1 MSVEEIISI
10 DGRITP
16 AAEALIPVK
25 DDGVYRGDGVFEVA
39 RLYGG
44 RPFAMAE
51 HLDRLERS
59 AAQIELPID
68 RASVEAEVDALLA
81 AHGDSDAQIRLVMT
95 RGGRR
100 ILAIEELPE
109 LGPSVSLAS
118 VTYSPS
124 VILTGAKTLSYGA
137 NMQATRLAKA
147 QGADEAVLVRPDGVL
162 LEPPTSTV
170 FWVGADGVLRTPRLP
185 AGILDSITRRRLLEV
200 LDEVEEGDFPLED
213 LLEAREAFLASSVR
227 EVQPVSSVDGRELD
241 RHGTRTQEARAA
253 FDQVIADWLAAEG
266 GGS

>member
-1 MSVEEIISI
+1 MTEELISV

-16 AAEALIPVK
+16 AAEAMIPVK

-39 RLYGG
+39 RLYAG
-44 RPFAMAE
+44 RPYALGE

-68 RASVEAEVDALLA
+68 RAALEADIDALLA
-81 AHGDSDAQIRLVMT
+81 AHGEGDAQLRIVIT

-100 ILAIEELPE
+100 ITAIEELPE

-118 VTYSPS
+118 VTYSPT

-147 QGADEAVLVRPDGVL
+147 QGADEAVLVRPDGLV
-162 LEPPTSTV
+162 LEPPTSTI
-170 FWVGADGVLRTPRLP
+170 FWVTPDGRLRTPHLP
-185 AGILDSITRRRLLEV
+185 TGILDSITRRRLLEV
-200 LDEVEEGDFPLED
+200 LDDVEEGDFPLDD
-213 LLEAREAFLASSVR
+213 LLEAHEAFLASSVR
-227 EVQPVSSVDGRELD
+227 EVQPVSSIDGRELD
-241 RHGTRTQEARAA
+241 RNGARTQAARRA
-253 FDQVIADWLAAEG
+253 FDEVIADWLASED

>member
-1 MSVEEIISI
+1 M
-10 DGRITP
+10 
-16 AAEALIPVK
+16 IPVK

-44 RPFAMAE
+44 RPFAMDD

-59 AAQIELPID
+59 AAQIQLPID

-147 QGADEAVLVRPDGVL
+147 QGDDEAVLVRPDGIV

-200 LDEVEEGDFPLED
+200 LDGVEEGDYRLEE
-213 LLEAREAFLASSVR
+213 LLAAREAFLASSVR
-227 EVQPVSSVDGRELD
+227 EVQPVSAVDGNELD
-241 RHGTRTQEARAA
+241 RNGSRTREARQA
-253 FDQVIADWLAAEG
+253 FDGLIADWLGSAEG
-266 GGS
+266 AS

>member
-44 RPFAMAE
+44 RPYALAE

-68 RASVEAEVDALLA
+68 RASLEREIDALLA
-81 AHGDSDAQIRLVMT
+81 AHGDDDAQLRIVMT

-100 ILAIEELPE
+100 ITAIEELPD
-109 LGPSVSLAS
+109 LGPSVSL
-118 VTYSPS
+118 
-124 VILTGAKTLSYGA
+124 
-137 NMQATRLAKA
+137 
-147 QGADEAVLVRPDGVL
+147 
-162 LEPPTSTV
+162 
-170 FWVGADGVLRTPRLP
+170 
-185 AGILDSITRRRLLEV
+185 
-200 LDEVEEGDFPLED
+200 
-213 LLEAREAFLASSVR
+213 
-227 EVQPVSSVDGRELD
+227 
-241 RHGTRTQEARAA
+241 
-253 FDQVIADWLAAEG
+253 
-266 GGS
+266 

>member
-1 MSVEEIISI
+1 MSVEEIISV

-16 AAEALIPVK
+16 ATEAMIPVK
-25 DDGVYRGDGVFEVA
+25 DDGVYRGDGVFEVV

-44 RPFAMAE
+44 RPFAMAD

-59 AAQIELPID
+59 AAQIHLPVDRPALEGEL
-68 RASVEAEVDALLA
+68 DALLA
-81 AHGDSDAQIRLVMT
+81 EHGEGDAQLRIVIT

-100 ILAIEELPE
+100 IGAIEELPN

-118 VTYSPS
+118 VTYAPT

-137 NMQATRLAKA
+137 NMQATRLAKE
-147 QGADEAVLVRPDGVL
+147 QGADEAVLVRPDGIV
-162 LEPPTSTV
+162 LEPPTSTI
-170 FWVGADGVLRTPRLP
+170 FWVTPDGQLRTPHLP
-185 AGILDSITRRRLLEV
+185 AGILDSITRRRLLE
-200 LDEVEEGDFPLED
+200 LIDDVEEGDFPLDD

-241 RHGTRTQEARAA
+241 RHG
-253 FDQVIADWLAAEG
+253 
-266 GGS
+266 